1 MKRLKSTAAVALA
14 LASSVGAA
22 AAAGPATHEATG
34 RVDRVNPRAQHITI
48 GHQTYRY
55 DPRIMSLSVKRGE
68 RVHVVYR
75 NAHGHRYAIQILPA
89 A

>member
-14 LASSVGAA
+14 LVGGVGAA

-34 RVDRVNPRAQHITI
+34 RVERVNPRAQHITI

-55 DPRIMSLSVKRGE
+55 DPRSMGLAVKRGE